1 MPISSLNLRLLS
13 GFILGPLFV
22 LAIYF
27 GGILFQAVVA
37 IAFGLSVKEW
47 IDMTRQGKRV
57 IRDSIL
63 GIAYFIIAYASF
75 FKLRLEMDE
84 GMFLTV
90 VLFLTVMIGDVAA
103 YFTGRFFKGPKLLP
117 SISPNKTW
125 AGLIGGMLGSVAF
138 ILLAN
143 TYQPFLPLNIA
154 IVAGLSLAVVGQIG
168 DLIISMYKR
177 RVHVKDTG
185 HLIPGHGGILD
196 RIDSLLLATPFFL
209 IVIVEFSP

>member
-1 MPISSLNLRLLS
+1 MPISSLNLRLIS
-13 GFILGPLFV
+13 GFTLGPLFV
-22 LAIYF
+22 LSIYF
-27 GGILFQAVVA
+27 GGIFFQAVVA

-63 GIAYFIIAYASF
+63 GITYFIIAYASF
-75 FKLRLEMDE
+75 LKLRLEIDE

-90 VLFLTVMIGDVAA
+90 VLFVSVMAADVAA
-103 YFTGRFFKGPKLLP
+103 FFSGRFFKGPKLLP

-125 AGLIGGMLGSVAF
+125 AGLIGGMLGSAAF

-143 TYQPFLPLNIA
+143 AYQPFLSMGTA
-154 IVAGLSLAVVGQIG
+154 IIFGLTLAIVGQIG

-177 RVHVKDTG
+177 RAHVKDTG
-185 HLIPGHGGILD
+185 DLIPGHGGILD
-196 RIDSLLLATPFFL
+196 RIDSLLLASPFFL
-209 IVIVEFSP
+209 IFITEFGL